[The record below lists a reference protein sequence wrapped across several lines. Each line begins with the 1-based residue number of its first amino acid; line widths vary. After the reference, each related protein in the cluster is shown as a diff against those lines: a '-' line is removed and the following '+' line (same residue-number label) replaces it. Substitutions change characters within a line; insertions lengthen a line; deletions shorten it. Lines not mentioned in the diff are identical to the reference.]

1 MGSALIPFMLWLKAF
16 HIMSLIAWMAGLFY
30 LPRLFVYHCQV
41 APGSP
46 ESARFKVMEYKLLRF
61 IMAPAMIS
69 TFVFGGLLAAIPG
82 VIDWHAA
89 WWPVKLACVLALAG
103 FQGACGRWRR
113 DFANDRNTR
122 PERFYR
128 MANEVP
134 TVLMMVI
141 VIMVVVRPF

>member
-41 APGSP
+41 VAGSP

-82 VIDWHAA
+82 
-89 WWPVKLACVLALAG
+89 
-103 FQGACGRWRR
+103 
-113 DFANDRNTR
+113 
-122 PERFYR
+122 
-128 MANEVP
+128 
-134 TVLMMVI
+134 
-141 VIMVVVRPF
+141 